1 MYQKIIIAGNLGRD
15 PEMRY
20 TPDGKAVTSFSM
32 ATSRKYQDK
41 NYTTWFRCTVW
52 GNQAEAASQYLH
64 QGSKILVE
72 GRLNPDP
79 ATGSPRVF
87 QRKDGSWGASY
98 EITVENFRF
107 LSSRGEDSGSS
118 GSDYGDEDNADDI
131 PF

>member
-20 TPDGKAVTSFSM
+20 TPDGKAVTSFSV
-32 ATSRKYQDK
+32 ATSRRYKDR
-41 NYTTWFRCTVW
+41 NETTWFRCTVW
-52 GNQAEAASQYLH
+52 GPQAETASQYLH

-72 GRLNPDP
+72 GRLTPDQS
-79 ATGSPRVF
+79 TGNPRVF

-98 EITVENFRF
+98 EITVETFRF
-107 LSSRGEDSGSS
+107 LSSKGEDSGA
-118 GSDYGDEDNADDI
+118 GNDYGGEDNPDDI